1 MAEFGC
7 CFCAGAIRDE
17 NAPEIVE
24 IAVTWNR
31 PLDAEADL
39 AGLLPEGIASLTWW
53 AHEDCWRQ
61 ALHSDFQR
69 GRRFCSDKCRVQRST
84 LLQPPQVRTSAR
96 PGPPLPPGPGAA
108 GDLGRSV
115 SE

>member
-7 CFCAGAIRDE
+7 CFCAGAMKDE

-24 IAVTWNR
+24 ITVTWNR

-61 ALHSDFQR
+61 ALHPDFQPFHWAGLR
-69 GRRFCSDKCRVQRST
+69 GRRS
-84 LLQPPQVRTSAR
+84 PPR
-96 PGPPLPPGPGAA
+96 
-108 GDLGRSV
+108 GRAV
-115 SE
+115 KGV